1 MNEQITPAQAAAALA
16 QASSVRVVSP
26 ADVRTLT
33 AYLLGLGAAVA
44 GILAASWWTLSH
56 DNPVGFAVSMGG
68 YAVVLSLLVALQRRA
83 RSTPRGFKRIYTWG
97 LGATMTLYVI
107 GVMWFSFTRPWL
119 SAAVFLPYCLLV
131 ALPAW
136 AAAVMIRRAAR

>member
-1 MNEQITPAQAAAALA
+1 M
-16 QASSVRVVSP
+16 
-26 ADVRTLT
+26 
-33 AYLLGLGAAVA
+33 A

-56 DNPVGFAVSMGG
+56 ESPMGFSFSVAG
-68 YAVVLSLLVALQRRA
+68 YAAVIALLVAIQRRA

>member
-16 QASSVRVVSP
+16 QASSARVVSP

-44 GILAASWWTLSH
+44 GILAASWWTLSQES
-56 DNPVGFAVSMGG
+56 PMGFSFSVAG
-68 YAVVLSLLVALQRRA
+68 YAAVIALLVAIQRRA